1 MNTIKINLVISME
14 ANPELF
20 EEINRL
26 PPRNRAERIRTL
38 TTIGLLKFS
47 PEDQIQTK
55 EKEEEF
61 SPEDQIWTKEKEES
75 EDELVRRKKHAMIVA
90 KKLINNL

>member
-1 MNTIKINLVISME
+1 MSTVKIKLVISSE
-14 ANPELF
+14 SNTELF

-38 TTIGLLKFS
+38 ATIGLLKFS
-47 PEDQIQTK
+47 NDPNSQPEDQIQAK
-55 EKEEEF
+55 EKEEE
-61 SPEDQIWTKEKEES
+61 SG
-75 EDELVRRKKHAMIVA
+75 DELIRRKKHAMMVA

>member
-1 MNTIKINLVISME
+1 MIKLVISSE
-14 ANPELF
+14 SNPELF

-38 TTIGLLKFS
+38 ATIGLLKFS
-47 PEDQIQTK
+47 NDPNYPNSQPEDQIQTK
-55 EKEEEF
+55 EK
-61 SPEDQIWTKEKEES
+61 KEES
-75 EDELVRRKKHAMIVA
+75 EDELIRRKKHAMMVA

>member
-1 MNTIKINLVISME
+1 MNTVKIKLVISSE
-14 ANPELF
+14 SNTELF

-38 TTIGLLKFS
+38 ATIGLLKFS
-47 PEDQIQTK
+47 NDPNSQPEDQIQTK
-55 EKEEEF
+55 EKEEE
-61 SPEDQIWTKEKEES
+61 ES
-75 EDELVRRKKHAMIVA
+75 EDELIRRKKHAMMVA

>member
-1 MNTIKINLVISME
+1 MNAVKIKLVISSE
-14 ANPELF
+14 SNTELF

-38 TTIGLLKFS
+38 ATIGLLKFS
-47 PEDQIQTK
+47 NDPNSQPEDQIQTK
-55 EKEEEF
+55 EKE
-61 SPEDQIWTKEKEES
+61 DES
-75 EDELVRRKKHAMIVA
+75 EDELIRRKKHAMMVA